1 MELRIVNPK
10 SNRIKK
16 KCLDSNTVNLTL
28 NVALLVAV
36 SSLMLT
42 YYSLYSMVV
51 QSDIMAMYNISDNS
65 NWQFIAVS
73 VTSRF

>member
-10 SNRIKK
+10 NNRIKK

-28 NVALLVAV
+28 NVALV

-42 YYSLYSMVV
+42 YYSFV
-51 QSDIMAMYNISDNS
+51 
-65 NWQFIAVS
+65 
-73 VTSRF
+73 